1 MPLQRVHGAMQSARV
16 DVAIVTPAASL
27 LRDQCCD
34 SSTCFRSAKS
44 LRLARHI
51 AIDINGVIH
60 AAKPDGRP
68 RFRSR
73 IRVVWLSIDSHVY
86 VVSIGNGPSAVRITR

>member
-1 MPLQRVHGAMQSARV
+1 MRFQDPFTSQAAPLHL
-16 DVAIVTPAASL
+16 IIL
-27 LRDQCCD
+27 LD
-34 SSTCFRSAKS
+34 SSSCFKSAKS
-44 LRLARHI
+44 LRLARRI

-73 IRVVWLSIDSHVY
+73 MRVASLSIDSHVY
-86 VVSIGNGPSAVRITR
+86 IVSIGNGPSAVRITRRPPGTNSTIS